1 MKRIAIVGAQWGD
14 EGKGKIVD
22 FLAEGKDLVVRY
34 SGGPNAGHT
43 VVIDG
48 KKYILHLIPS
58 GILRRETLCVM
69 ANGMVIDPEALLT
82 EMEDLRSMGVYIG
95 ADNLK
100 ISESAH
106 VIMPYHKKLDF
117 LQEKV
122 KGSSKIG
129 TTLKGVGPCYS
140 DKTARLGI
148 RMGDLLDPTMLREK
162 LELSVAI
169 KNVLIREFF
178 NEEGYK
184 VDELY
189 EKAIKWGELL
199 KDHITN
205 TTVILNKALEEDKS
219 ILYEGAQGTMLDI
232 DHGTYPFVTSSN
244 PTIGGIF
251 TGCGVGLNAVDTV
264 IGVVKAYTTRVGG
277 GAFPTEQDNEIGL
290 YMREKGG
297 EYGATTG
304 RPRRCGWLDLV
315 ALRYAAM
322 INGMTHI
329 AITKLDVLDGLDR
342 IRVCIAYEIDGE
354 VVDEFPLSYRKLER
368 AKPIYKEFEG
378 WDKPVKGIK
387 NKNDLPSNAMR
398 YIEYIAESMGVK
410 VFMVST
416 GPSRDETV
424 FFD

>member
-1 MKRIAIVGAQWGD
+1 MKRIAVIGAQWGD
-14 EGKGKIVD
+14 EGKGKVVD
-22 FLAEGKDLVVRY
+22 FLAENKDIVVRY

-48 KKYILHLIPS
+48 KKYVLHLIPS
-58 GILRRETLCVM
+58 GILRKGTLCIM
-69 ANGMVIDPEALLT
+69 GNGMVIDPDALLK
-82 EMEDLRSMGVYIG
+82 EMEDLRSLGVHVDG
-95 ADNLK
+95 DNLK

-122 KGSSKIG
+122 KGGGKIG

-148 RMGDLLDPTMLREK
+148 RIGDLLDPAILRDK
-162 LELSVAI
+162 LRLSVAI
-169 KNVLIREFF
+169 KNVLIKEFF
-178 NEEGYK
+178 EEEGFD
-184 VDELY
+184 VNELY
-189 EKAIKWGELL
+189 ETALRWGETL
-199 KDHITN
+199 KGYIAN
-205 TTVILNKALEEDKS
+205 TTMMLNKAVRDDKS
-219 ILYEGAQGTMLDI
+219 ILYEGAQGTMLDV

-244 PTIGGIF
+244 PTIGGIY
-251 TGCGVGLNAVDTV
+251 TGCGVGFNAVDAV

-315 ALRYAAM
+315 ALRYASM

-329 AITKLDVLDGLDR
+329 AITKLDVLDGLER
-342 IRVCIAYEIDGE
+342 IKVCVAYEIDGD
-354 VVDEFPLSYRKLER
+354 VTDEFPLSYSRFER
-368 AKPIYKEFEG
+368 AKPIYREFEG
-378 WDKPVKGIK
+378 WDRPVKGIK
-387 NKNDLPSNAMR
+387 DRRELPVNAMK
-398 YIEYIAESMGVK
+398 YLEYIAESTGVK
-410 VFMVST
+410 LFMVST
-416 GPSRDETV
+416 GPSREETI

>member
-1 MKRIAIVGAQWGD
+1 MKRIAVIGAQWGD
-14 EGKGKIVD
+14 EGKGKVVD
-22 FLAEGKDLVVRY
+22 FLAENKDIVVRY

-48 KKYILHLIPS
+48 KKYVLHLIPS
-58 GILRRETLCVM
+58 GILRKGTLCIM
-69 ANGMVIDPEALLT
+69 GNGMVIDPDALLK
-82 EMEDLRSMGVYIG
+82 EMEDLRSLGVHVDG
-95 ADNLK
+95 DNLK

-122 KGSSKIG
+122 KGGGKIG

-148 RMGDLLDPTMLREK
+148 RIGDLLDPAILRDK
-162 LELSVAI
+162 LRLSVAI
-169 KNVLIREFF
+169 KNVLIKEFF
-178 NEEGYK
+178 EEEGFD
-184 VDELY
+184 VNELY
-189 EKAIKWGELL
+189 ETALRWGETL
-199 KDHITN
+199 KGYIAN
-205 TTVILNKALEEDKS
+205 TTMMLNKAVRDDKS
-219 ILYEGAQGTMLDI
+219 ILYEGAQGTMLDV

-244 PTIGGIF
+244 PTIGGIY
-251 TGCGVGLNAVDTV
+251 TGCGVGFNAVDAV

-315 ALRYAAM
+315 ALRYASM

-329 AITKLDVLDGLDR
+329 AITKLDVLDGLER
-342 IRVCIAYEIDGE
+342 IKVCVAYEIDGD
-354 VVDEFPLSYRKLER
+354 VTDEFPLSYSRFER
-368 AKPIYKEFEG
+368 AKPIYREFEG
-378 WDKPVKGIK
+378 WNRPVKGIK
-387 NKNDLPSNAMR
+387 DRRELPVNAMK
-398 YIEYIAESMGVK
+398 YLEYIAESTGVK
-410 VFMVST
+410 LFMVST
-416 GPSRDETV
+416 GPSREETI